1 MKKFLVSVAVA
12 LCASAACL
20 AACAPDVGGYPSR
33 AVREQIESAYA
44 ETLGEGEEACIAAFL
59 GEYRGT
65 YVVEFADADGI
76 VEDVIYHEKAGDVV
90 ITCPQPTVFRAYR
103 GGRLYTLQQAFD
115 EGFLT
120 NAELD
125 AVKNCYRERSVG
137 VTEEQALA
145 IKRAFLESAGEEGGG
160 YTVGDISLRVN
171 SKLRNGAVV
180 TFIDGIYEYTM
191 AIEHRFIDG
200 VEFVYG
206 SGQTLSVFYGG
217 ELYSL
222 ETAYERG
229 IVSRDEL
236 VRISG
241 RQNHGY

>member
-1 MKKFLVSVAVA
+1 MKKFFVSVAVV
-12 LCASAACL
+12 LCALIACL
-20 AACAPDVGGYPSR
+20 AACAPDDGYPSE
-33 AVREQIESAYA
+33 AIKNKIENAYA
-44 ETLGEGEEACIAAFL
+44 ETLEEGEEAHITAFL

-65 YVVEFADADGI
+65 YVVEFADPDGI
-76 VEDVIYHEKAGDVV
+76 AEDVIYHEKAGDVV
-90 ITCPQPTVFRAYR
+90 ITCSHPTVFRAYR

-115 EGFLT
+115 DGLLT

-125 AVKNCYRERSVG
+125 AVKNSYRERRSG
-137 VTEEQALA
+137 VTHELSLA
-145 IKRAFLESAGEEGGG
+145 IKQAFLESAGGEGSG

-171 SKLRNGAVV
+171 SKLQNGAIV
-180 TFIDGIYEYTM
+180 TFIDGIYDYTM

-200 VEFVYG
+200 VQFVYG
-206 SGQTLSVFYGG
+206 SGQTLLVFYGG

-241 RQNHGY
+241 RQNNGY